1 METRRKK
8 QTQRQTNV
16 LDKTSVGCLIAVR
29 NNPSL
34 TAYQV
39 TNLATLVQTNGL
51 CCDSDLDAYVFTH
64 SYVIEIDVV
73 SVVTR
78 LIRRKHLVS
87 TALTRSINS
96 DVDILGSQLMSILRG
111 RNSSADNK
119 QRYE

>member
-73 SVVTR
+73 SVVTQ

-87 TALTRSINS
+87 TALTRSINADVYCIVS
-96 DVDILGSQLMSILRG
+96 SVDIDTRCRTL
-111 RNSSADNK
+111 NSSADNK
-119 QRYE
+119 